1 MSGGSLKDRILKAIN
16 DIPESAFSEKIKPL
30 EDPDIKKLIEGKIA
44 KGVSISRIHASISPG
59 IVEISDTYFRKWLVD
74 SKLIKRR
81 NSKTKITKKE
91 KES

>member
-1 MSGGSLKDRILKAIN
+1 MSEESIKDRILKAIS

-30 EDPDIKKLIEGKIA
+30 EDPDIKKLIEDKIA
-44 KGVSISRIHASISPG
+44 KGVSISRIHASISPD

-74 SKLIKRR
+74 SRLIKKR
-81 NSKTKITKKE
+81 NSKMRVSNKG